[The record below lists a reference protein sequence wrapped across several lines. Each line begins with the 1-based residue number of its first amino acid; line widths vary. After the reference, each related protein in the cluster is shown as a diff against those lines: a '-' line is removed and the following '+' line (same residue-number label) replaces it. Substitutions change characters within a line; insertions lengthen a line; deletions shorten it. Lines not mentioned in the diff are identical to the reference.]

1 MTRESRE
8 HLRSSN
14 RSPFEANM
22 TKKLYVDGL
31 HHNVTGERLAN
42 LFSAYGTVE
51 SATFAIDKMIDVSRG
66 FGFVEMSSE
75 SEAHEAMENLDGIQF
90 EGRTIRVYEARPRPV
105 RRRGKVSRRGR

>member
-1 MTRESRE
+1 
-8 HLRSSN
+8 
-14 RSPFEANM
+14 M

-51 SATFAIDKMIDVSRG
+51 SATFAIDKMIDLSRG

-105 RRRGKVSRRGR
+105 QRRGKVFRLDRW